1 MSPLYP
7 RDIAT
12 SGPDMPGRAATHGTP
27 RVTKSNKILVWMC
40 VLAGI
45 NQMGFGGVVPALPL
59 YAKSFGV
66 SASAIGM
73 AVAIYGLARFAGAV
87 PAGWLCDAFGRRHAL
102 ALGGLVTAAGNFWCA
117 TATGYPEFI
126 MARFVAG
133 AGAGAIVTTGHI
145 VLADISTPERR
156 GRMVSIYQGVFIFAA
171 GVGPFPGGLL
181 SERFG
186 LTAPFWVYAVA
197 GLFAGVL
204 AWFAVGETR
213 DGAQMAAARKGGGV
227 PFATAVRALAG
238 QTGFVLACFV
248 SLANAAARTGGLF
261 SVVPL
266 LGSLKLGLTVTELGF
281 ALAVG
286 TVVGLIA
293 AYPGGM
299 LVDYFGRKAVIAP
312 TSVLSG
318 LSMLL
323 FCFAPSYAW
332 FMAASILWGVASSIG
347 GSAPAVYAADSAAS
361 GKNAT
366 TLSVFRMASDAG
378 YVAGPLALG
387 LIADTRGATDA
398 LLAGAALMVAAGVAF
413 AIWAPETYRGRDRA
427 AKP

>member
-1 MSPLYP
+1 
-7 RDIAT
+7 
-12 SGPDMPGRAATHGTP
+12 MPG
-27 RVTKSNKILVWMC
+27 VTKTNKILFWMC
-40 VLAGI
+40 VLAGV
-45 NQMGFGGVVPALPL
+45 NQLGFGGVVPALPL
-59 YAKSFGV
+59 YARSFGV

-73 AVAIYGLARFAGAV
+73 AVAIYGLARFAGAI

-102 ALGGLVTAAGNFWCA
+102 VLGGIVTAIGNLWCA
-117 TATGYPEFI
+117 TATAYPEFI
-126 MARFVAG
+126 LARFVAG
-133 AGAGAIVTTGHI
+133 AGAGAIVTAGHI

-156 GRMVSIYQGVFIFAA
+156 GRMVAIYQGVFIFAA

-181 SERFG
+181 SAHYG

-197 GLFAGVL
+197 GLAASAV
-204 AWFAVGETR
+204 AWFTVGETR
-213 DGAQMAAARKGGGV
+213 DGRQMAAAKRGGGV
-227 PFATAVRALAG
+227 SFATAVRGLAG

-266 LGSLKLGLTVTELGF
+266 LGSLKLGLSVTEIGF

-312 TSVLSG
+312 TSAISG

-323 FCFAPSYAW
+323 FCVAPSYAW
-332 FMAASILWGVASSIG
+332 FMAASIVWGVASSVG
-347 GSAPAVYAADSAAS
+347 GSAPAVYAADSAAA

-366 TLSVFRMASDAG
+366 TLSVFRMVSDVG
-378 YVAGPLALG
+378 YVAGPLVLG
-387 LIADTRGATDA
+387 SIADAFGASEA
-398 LLAGAALMVAAGVAF
+398 LLAGAALMIVAGVAF

-427 AKP
+427 GP